1 MSVPPT
7 KVSTPEDLFWFSFV
21 QSFKSGA
28 FLRNASAARG
38 RAFVSLFHHR
48 YKGFTP
54 GSVNMGRRSVIFVI
68 SSFACLA
75 WTSAHAA
82 PLYLTDVFDPAA
94 DVFFDRRGAACTSS
108 ITSAECDSF
117 EYWHFL
123 SDFDAVTDVI
133 TDATLSLTFYDN
145 NDNAAETVDIFL
157 DPLSEGGITE
167 NNLKITSE
175 STSSRAFAQLLLN
188 LVTLVNVD
196 GELQV
201 SLARQN
207 GSFYFAESTLT
218 AHGERTLPVIT
229 PEETPPLDNVGGS
242 ANPSVPEPSSLLLLA
257 GGAVAALVRSRR
269 AAR

>member
-1 MSVPPT
+1 
-7 KVSTPEDLFWFSFV
+7 
-21 QSFKSGA
+21 
-28 FLRNASAARG
+28 
-38 RAFVSLFHHR
+38 
-48 YKGFTP
+48 
-54 GSVNMGRRSVIFVI
+54 MGRRSIIFVV
-68 SSFACLA
+68 SSFACFA
-75 WTSAHAA
+75 WTSADAA
-82 PLYLTDVFDPAA
+82 PLYLTDVFDPV
-94 DVFFDRRGAACTSS
+94 DVFFDRRGAECTSS
-108 ITSAECDSF
+108 ITSANCDSF
-117 EYWHFL
+117 EYQHLL

-196 GELQV
+196 GELRV
-201 SLARQN
+201 TLARQN

-218 AHGERTLPVIT
+218 ANGVRTPVIT
-229 PEETPPLDNVGGS
+229 SEETPPSDNVESGAG
-242 ANPSVPEPSSLLLLA
+242 PSVPEPSSLFLLA